1 MGLDAKGRNFSAPRL
16 TPGKSSELLV
26 YGSPNML
33 NDQAR
38 QMAIMDERARRYGFG
53 GIKSVN
59 SNTLGLSSS
68 ISNSLSS
75 VSFGTQ
81 VGSTTKSYTAKP
93 ITTDSNPNHNST
105 MTNSTRGYY
114 ASRRTQAKQNTAIFV
129 VIALLVMMFAPYIFA
144 VLSAIIIALTKLFGT

>member
-16 TPGKSSELLV
+16 TPGKSSESLV

-38 QMAIMDERARRYGFG
+38 QIAIMNARARRYGFG

-59 SNTLGLSSS
+59 SNTLGSSSS

-75 VSFGTQ
+75 VLFGA
-81 VGSTTKSYTAKP
+81 SPSASSYTAKP
-93 ITTDSNPNHNST
+93 ITIESNPNNHST
-105 MTNSTRGYY
+105 MANSARGY
-114 ASRRTQAKQNTAIFV
+114 ASAQGGANKKGSGAIG
-129 VIALLVMMFAPYIFA
+129 VIAVLLFLFWPLIIGIILAII
-144 VLSAIIIALTKLFGT
+144 SAIIELFS

>member
-16 TPGKSSELLV
+16 TPGKSSESLV

-38 QMAIMDERARRYGFG
+38 QIAIMDARARRYGFG

-59 SNTLGLSSS
+59 SNTLGSSSS

-75 VSFGTQ
+75 VPFGTR
-81 VGSTTKSYTAKP
+81 VGSTTESYTAKP
-93 ITTDSNPNHNST
+93 ITIESNPNNRST
-105 MTNSTRGYY
+105 MVNSARGY
-114 ASRRTQAKQNTAIFV
+114 ASAQGGANKKGGGVFG
-129 VIALLVMMFAPYIFA
+129 VIAVLLFLFWPLIIGIILAII
-144 VLSAIIIALTKLFGT
+144 SAIIELFS

>member
-16 TPGKSSELLV
+16 TPGKSSESLV

-38 QMAIMDERARRYGFG
+38 QIAIMDARARRYGFG

-59 SNTLGLSSS
+59 SNTLGSSSS

-75 VSFGTQ
+75 VPFGTRT
-81 VGSTTKSYTAKP
+81 GSTTTSYTAKP
-93 ITTDSNPNHNST
+93 ITIESNPNNRST
-105 MTNSTRGYY
+105 MVNSARGYSSGN
-114 ASRRTQAKQNTAIFV
+114 AQAQTSKAATTAIV
-129 VIALLVMMFAPYIFA
+129 VIFLLMIFGPLIFTI
-144 VLSAIIIALTKLFGT
+144 LSTIILALTGQL

>member
-16 TPGKSSELLV
+16 TPGKSSESLV

-38 QMAIMDERARRYGFG
+38 QIAIMDARARQYGFG

-59 SNTLGLSSS
+59 SNTLGSSSS

-75 VSFGTQ
+75 VPFGTR
-81 VGSTTKSYTAKP
+81 VGSTTESYTAKP
-93 ITTDSNPNHNST
+93 ITIESNPNHSST
-105 MTNSTRGYY
+105 MANSARGYY
-114 ASRRTQAKQNTAIFV
+114 SSGKTRANKTASTIIA
-129 VIALLVMMFAPYIFA
+129 VIALIMMFGPFIFA
-144 VLSAIIIALTKLFGT
+144 VLSMIIMALLGQL